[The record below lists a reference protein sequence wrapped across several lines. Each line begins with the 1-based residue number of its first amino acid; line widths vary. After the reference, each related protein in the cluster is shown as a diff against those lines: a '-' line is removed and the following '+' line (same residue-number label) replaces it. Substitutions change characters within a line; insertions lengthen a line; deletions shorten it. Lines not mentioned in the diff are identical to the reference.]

1 MYITLSLSLY
11 IYMYIYVYISL
22 YIYIYIYIQVCIS
35 LYIYIYIYV
44 YYYTYIYICI
54 YNIYHYTHIY
64 IYISLYIYIYIY
76 IWCLNSMPNRW
87 HPYGHKAA
95 DGLSMHVGPEAFP
108 LPFFGQQVLTA
119 EAPSDQQGSGMPYGT
134 RVKTRYK
141 AYGHPSHNGNT
152 CNGCQWLYKSLLM
165 DWWPFFNIGKQPMFR
180 PWHIWH

>member
-1 MYITLSLSLY
+1 MYITLSLY
-11 IYMYIYVYISL
+11 ICIYTCIYH
-22 YIYIYIYIQVCIS
+22 YIYIHTGMYITIYICV
-35 LYIYIYIYV
+35 LL
-44 YYYTYIYICI
+44 YIYICI
-54 YNIYHYTHIY
+54 YISLYTHIY

-76 IWCLNSMPNRW
+76 DVWIPCPTVDIHMDTRPQTAS
-87 HPYGHKAA
+87 AC
-95 DGLSMHVGPEAFP
+95 SCS

-165 DWWPFFNIGKQPMFR
+165 DWWPSFNIGKQPMFR